1 MPSVIFTAS
10 IRIHDR
16 DRYQR
21 YLDAY
26 DEAFAG
32 TGGEVLAVDDA
43 PLRLE
48 GSPVMGRVV
57 LIRFPDEA
65 AFHRWYCSDA
75 YKRIVVHRHA
85 AAETD
90 ALLVHCRNPKGPVPV
105 GT

>member
-1 MPSVIFTAS
+1 MPSVLFLAT
-10 IRIHDR
+10 IRIHDCG
-16 DRYQR
+16 RYQR

-43 PLRLE
+43 PVRLE
-48 GSPVMGRVV
+48 GAPLAGRVV
-57 LIRFPDEA
+57 VIRFPNEA
-65 AFHRWYCSDA
+65 AFHAWYRSDA

-90 ALLVHCRNPKGPVPV
+90 ALLVHGK
-105 GT
+105 

>member
-1 MPSVIFTAS
+1 MPAVFFFAT

-16 DRYQR
+16 TGYQH

-43 PLRLE
+43 PIGLE
-48 GSPVMGRVV
+48 GSPLTGRVV

-65 AFHRWYCSDA
+65 AFHSWYCSDA
-75 YKRIVVHRHA
+75 YKRIVVHRHK

-90 ALLVHCRNPKGPVPV
+90 AQLVRGR
-105 GT
+105 

>member
-1 MPSVIFTAS
+1 MASVIFSAT

-16 DRYQR
+16 AEYQH

-48 GSPVMGRVV
+48 GSPLPGRVV

-65 AFHRWYCSDA
+65 AFRSWYDSDA

-90 ALLVHCRNPKGPVPV
+90 ALLVRGR
-105 GT
+105 

>member
-1 MPSVIFTAS
+1 MPSVIFAAT
-10 IRIHDR
+10 IRIHDKA
-16 DRYQR
+16 RYQR
-21 YLDAY
+21 YLDTY

-43 PLRLE
+43 PVTLE
-48 GSPVMGRVV
+48 GRPLRGRIV

-65 AFHRWYCSDA
+65 AFRCWYGSPA

-90 ALLVHCRNPKGPVPV
+90 ALLVQGH
-105 GT
+105 

>member
-1 MPSVIFTAS
+1 MPEVFFAAT
-10 IRIHDR
+10 IRIHDTAE
-16 DRYQR
+16 YQH

-43 PLRLE
+43 PVRLE
-48 GSPVMGRVV
+48 GTPLAGRIV

-65 AFHRWYCSDA
+65 AFRSWYDLQA
-75 YKRIVVHRHA
+75 YKRIVVHRHR

-90 ALLVHCRNPKGPVPV
+90 ALLVRGH
-105 GT
+105 

>member
-1 MPSVIFTAS
+1 MPSVFFSAT

-16 DRYQR
+16 GEYQR

-32 TGGEVLAVDDA
+32 TGGEVLAVGDA
-43 PLRLE
+43 PLTLE
-48 GSPVMGRVV
+48 GAPLAGRVV

-65 AFHRWYCSDA
+65 AFRRWYDSQACE
-75 YKRIVVHRHA
+75 RIVVHRHG

-90 ALLVHCRNPKGPVPV
+90 ALLVHGR
-105 GT
+105 

>member
-1 MPSVIFTAS
+1 MSSVYFTAT

-43 PLRLE
+43 PRRLE
-48 GSPVMGRVV
+48 GAPLPGRVV

-65 AFHRWYCSDA
+65 AFRSWYESDA
-75 YKRIVVHRHA
+75 YERIVVHRHA

-90 ALLVHCRNPKGPVPV
+90 ALLVHGP
-105 GT
+105 

>member
-1 MPSVIFTAS
+1 MPSVVFAAT
-10 IRIHDR
+10 IRISDHAE
-16 DRYQR
+16 YQR

-48 GSPVMGRVV
+48 GTPLPGRIV

-65 AFHRWYCSDA
+65 AFRSWYDSDA
-75 YKRIVVHRHA
+75 YKRIVVHRHKA
-85 AAETD
+85 AVTD
-90 ALLVHCRNPKGPVPV
+90 ALLAHGR
-105 GT
+105 

>member
-1 MPSVIFTAS
+1 MASVFFCAT
-10 IRIHDR
+10 IRIR
-16 DRYQR
+16 DHTGYQR

-48 GSPVMGRVV
+48 GAPPTGRLV

-65 AFHRWYCSDA
+65 AFRSWYDSDA
-75 YKRIVVHRHA
+75 YRRIVVHRHA
-85 AAETD
+85 CAETD
-90 ALLVHCRNPKGPVPV
+90 ALLVRGR
-105 GT
+105 

>member
-1 MPSVIFTAS
+1 MPSVIFSAT
-10 IRIHDR
+10 IRIHDAAE
-16 DRYQR
+16 YQR

-43 PLRLE
+43 PVRLE
-48 GSPVMGRVV
+48 GAPLAGRIV

-65 AFHRWYCSDA
+65 AFRSWYDSDA
-75 YKRIVVHRHA
+75 YSRIVVHRHA

-90 ALLVHCRNPKGPVPV
+90 ALLVRGR
-105 GT
+105 